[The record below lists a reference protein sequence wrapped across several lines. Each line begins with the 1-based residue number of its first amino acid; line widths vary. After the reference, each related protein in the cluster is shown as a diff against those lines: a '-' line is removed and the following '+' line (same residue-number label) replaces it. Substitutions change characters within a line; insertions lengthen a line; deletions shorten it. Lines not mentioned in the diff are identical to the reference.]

1 MLRTVLRS
9 VFRDRHRFLLP
20 AMAVLIGVAC
30 VSGSLLYTQSL
41 ARGAARLQ
49 HASRPDVSV
58 EVRPH
63 GSGTAEGTAAPDE
76 ALRHRLS
83 ALSGVTAAR
92 GTLRGRAFLVGRD
105 GTLVGPPSAAT
116 GVNFVP
122 RGHGRDPRYPM
133 TRGRGPHGPGEVA
146 VDRWSARR
154 AGYRVGDRVRV
165 VVAGEV
171 RSARLTGTFTVYDPA
186 TAGGGTVLAFDEPTA
201 RALFAPAPGRYASA
215 PGRYASAPGR
225 YASVTLTAAPG
236 TSASALAERVTR
248 ALPRG
253 LEAVT
258 RARLDAEAA
267 EAPDR
272 RKLGT
277 LLLLFAGI
285 ALFVS
290 AFLVSNTFTM
300 LSTVRARELAL
311 LRAVGASRRR
321 VLGTVLAE
329 AAVVGAAAAVA
340 GYALGVGV
348 ATLLADLFPA
358 AAGPAS
364 TAPLDVLS
372 PLPLLT
378 ALCVGVG
385 FTAAAAYLP
394 ALRASAVAP
403 VAALRTSVPDP
414 TVSLRRR
421 NRIGSAVTAAGALL
435 LIAGQGELG
444 ALCVATSVLL
454 AGLILLTPQAA
465 RAATRVLRAPA
476 RRLAGMSGTLALA
489 NVCRNPRRTA
499 ATAGALTVCL
509 ALVSAVTVGLSS
521 LSATAGREAEAAMPT
536 DLRITAVD
544 FAEINARTAAKVARL
559 PHVAAAGSVREVGLR
574 LREGPDVWA
583 AVVDPEAVGPGRL
596 ADFTVHTGDLADLP
610 RGIAVTRDLAA
621 EHGWRLGDR
630 LTGRRLSDAG
640 APVGPA
646 LEREIVAVYDGP
658 EALGPALLP
667 ESAVTGKGA
676 PSGEV
681 TSVLVR
687 AEAGR
692 TAAAKEEIRRALRN
706 PALLVEDRV
715 DAVRNAGQGFGALRS
730 VLYAMLSVTAVV
742 AALGVANTMSMA
754 VFERTREIGLL
765 RVVGLDRAGVR
776 SLLRVESVVVSAL
789 GAGLGI
795 LAGVAAGVAAVAG
808 QSGAVVSVPWMSLSA
823 LLVGAGVVGVLAA
836 LGPGTRAVAVPV
848 TRAIAGEV
856 G

>member
-1 MLRTVLRS
+1 MLRAVLRS

-58 EVRPH
+58 EVRPD
-63 GSGTAEGTAAPDE
+63 GSGPAEGTAAPDE

-105 GTLVGPPSAAT
+105 GSLVGPPSAAT

-122 RGHGRDPRYPM
+122 RGHGPDPRYPM

-186 TAGGGTVLAFDEPTA
+186 TADGGTVIAFDEPTA
-201 RALFAPAPGRYASA
+201 RALFAP
-215 PGRYASAPGR
+215 APGR

-300 LSTVRARELAL
+300 LGTVRARELAL

-414 TVSLRRR
+414 AVSLRRR

-454 AGLILLTPQAA
+454 AGLILLAPQAA

-574 LREGPDVWA
+574 LREGSDVWA

-596 ADFTVHTGDLADLP
+596 ADLTVHTGDLADLP

-640 APVGPA
+640 APAGPA

-658 EALGPALLP
+658 ESLGPALLP

-676 PSGEV
+676 PSVEV

-742 AALGVANTMSMA
+742 AALGVTNTMSMA

-776 SLLRVESVVVSAL
+776 SLLWVESVVVSAL
-789 GAGLGI
+789 GAGSGI

-836 LGPGTRAVAVPV
+836 LGPGARAVAVPV